1 MGILVCSDLVAR
13 GLDIENVAVVIN
25 YEVPAS
31 VRGYV
36 HRVGRTARAGRKGM
50 AVSLVEEKEAG
61 WFRAKI
67 GGRGIVRSGGA
78 IEKGRLEV
86 PAEGMGWRGVY
97 EEVLF
102 G

>member
-1 MGILVCSDLVAR
+1 M
-13 GLDIENVAVVIN
+13 AVVIN

-36 HRVGRTARAGRKGM
+36 HRVGRTARAGRSGM

-67 GGRGIVRSGGA
+67 GGRGVVRSGGT

-86 PAEGMGWRGVY
+86 PAEGTGWRGIY

>member
-1 MGILVCSDLVAR
+1 M
-13 GLDIENVAVVIN
+13 AVVIN

-61 WFRAKI
+61 WFGAKI
-67 GGRGIVRSGGA
+67 GGKGVVRSGGA
-78 IEKGRLEV
+78 IEKRRLDV
-86 PAEGMGWRGVY
+86 PVEGMEWRGVY